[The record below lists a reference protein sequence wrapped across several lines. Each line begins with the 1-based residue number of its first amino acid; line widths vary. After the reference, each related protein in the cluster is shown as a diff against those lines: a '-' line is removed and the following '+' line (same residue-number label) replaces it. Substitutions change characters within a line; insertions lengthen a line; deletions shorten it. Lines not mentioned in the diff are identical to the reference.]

1 MFRAVASAGARKA
14 VAPLQKKKY
23 IWVFLTRQ
31 LSGVLGE
38 DGWNVTND

>member
-14 VAPLQKKKY
+14 VAPLQKK
-23 IWVFLTRQ
+23 IHMGFFNPSTFWSV
-31 LSGVLGE
+31 SE

>member
-14 VAPLQKKKY
+14 VAPLQKKNTY
-23 IWVFLTRQ
+23 GFFLTRQ